1 MQKLSELFDTEG
13 QDKAEEAPAEE
24 DVGSPV
30 QLTSEWEVELF
41 FTFEL
46 LLDTTFSFFKP
57 LSLQLSLSA
66 QICLNQIF

>member
-30 QLTSEWEVELF
+30 QLTSEWEVELLF
-41 FTFEL
+41 SFEL
-46 LLDTTFSFFKP
+46 LLDTTFSSFK
-57 LSLQLSLSA
+57 LL
-66 QICLNQIF
+66 ICFNSIF